1 MLFVLA
7 EGIDMQSD
15 ETIEDL
21 VDRLINESM
30 LKNDIED
37 DEVKKRKP
45 KPFRYLT
52 DKEEIKAELEKIAT
66 VSVMKTSNAPKIFD
80 SSRIAIL
87 GLGDVKT
94 IESVLKKH
102 EISRKF
108 KEK

>member
-1 MLFVLA
+1 
-7 EGIDMQSD
+7 MQSD